1 MSRSILRTAL
11 LFLSAVVSSFLSTA
25 SFAQEAEV
33 DETKPHGATPYRGAQ
48 YFLGEQDELLMRVNI
63 WGFVR
68 KPGQYMVPTDTDLIS
83 LISFAGGP
91 VEQAKVKAV
100 KIVRANEAA
109 LNPTSTN
116 HGAPGGVN
124 QKHVAPGASLAEK
137 KSAEATLVLQVDVKK
152 FLQTGDRALI
162 PALRPGDTI
171 VVEGSAFNTV
181 NKVLDFAS
189 KVAVVAQIYFW
200 VTVANN
206 RN

>member
-1 MSRSILRTAL
+1 MHRSILRAATL
-11 LFLSAVVSSFLSTA
+11 LLPAVVSSFLSTA

-33 DETKPHGATPYRGAQ
+33 DETKPQGATPYRGAQ
-48 YFLGEQDELLMRVNI
+48 YFLGAQDELLMRVNI

-91 VEQAKVKAV
+91 VEQAKVKAIKV
-100 KIVRANEAA
+100 VRTHDAA
-109 LNPTSTN
+109 LNTTSAEQ
-116 HGAPGGVN
+116 GVAAGVN
-124 QKHVAPGASLAEK
+124 QSPGAAGAKLGEKPKAGLAR
-137 KSAEATLVLQVDVKK
+137 VLMVDVKK
-152 FLQTGDRALI
+152 YLKTGDRQLI
-162 PALRPGDTI
+162 PALQPGDTI

-189 KVAVVAQIYFW
+189 KIAVFGQIYFW
-200 VTVANN
+200 VAVANN